1 LVKRKACRS
10 QEGKG
15 KEFKENMPSA
25 GPGRKAA
32 TSGQQLFFADSSA
45 CWKSGEELGDQA
57 FMYQDT
63 TAV

>member
-1 LVKRKACRS
+1 
-10 QEGKG
+10 
-15 KEFKENMPSA
+15 MPSA